1 MASNLVIILVAV
13 LAFVA
18 IVGIGFTFT
27 GSRDEAA
34 KKRAREIGAGR
45 SGTAAAAAS
54 KASKAVDETARRRA
68 KTQEMLDNLRKQDKE
83 RRKTS
88 GARDVGSKL
97 TQAGLEIPVPVF
109 WVISLIAGAV
119 CAGVVWMS
127 GAEGLVING
136 ISFKSRPILVGAAF
150 FAGTLGL
157 PQFILNMM
165 IKGRHKKLVNQ
176 FADALDVIVRGVKS
190 GLPLN
195 ECIRIIGKES
205 PEPLKKEFLTFA
217 DNLSMGAGLD
227 RALAALYKRMPL
239 QEVNFFSIVL
249 MIQAKAGGNLSE
261 ALGNLSAVIRSRKMM
276 REKVKAL
283 SSEAKA
289 SAFIIGALPFA
300 VGIMVFMTTPDYI
313 LELFRTETGHVI
325 LTLAAGMMGTGVMVM
340 RNMINFDM

>member
-1 MASNLVIILVAV
+1 MSSTFVILLVAV

-27 GSRDEAA
+27 SGTDDAA
-34 KKRAREIGAGR
+34 KKRAREIAAGR
-45 SGTAAAAAS
+45 TTSAAV
-54 KASKAVDETARRRA
+54 KGGKVVDESARRRA

-83 RRKTS
+83 RRKFS
-88 GARDVGSKL
+88 AARDIGSKL
-97 TQAGLEIPVPVF
+97 TQAGLEIPVPMF
-109 WVISLIAGAV
+109 WVISVITGAV
-119 CAGVVWMS
+119 CAGVVWIS
-127 GAEGLVING
+127 GADGTVISG
-136 ISFKSRPILVGAAF
+136 ISLKSRPVLVGAAF

-165 IKGRHKKLVNQ
+165 ISGRHKKLVNQ
-176 FADALDVIVRGVKS
+176 FADALDVIVRGVKT

-195 ECIRIIGKES
+195 ECIRIIGRES

-217 DNLSMGAGLD
+217 DNLSMGSGLD

-239 QEVNFFSIVL
+239 QEVNFFAIVL

-261 ALGNLSAVIRSRKMM
+261 ALGNLSTVIRSRKMM

-289 SAFIIGALPFA
+289 SAMIIGALPFA

-325 LTLAAGMMGTGVMVM
+325 LAMAAGLMGTGVMVM

>member
-1 MASNLVIILVAV
+1 MMTSNLLIILVAA
-13 LAFVA
+13 LAFLA

-27 GSRDEAA
+27 GSNDEAA
-34 KKRAREIGAGR
+34 RKRAREIGSGR
-45 SGTAAAAAS
+45 AAS
-54 KASKAVDETARRRA
+54 TTAKGPGKGVDETARRRA

-83 RRKTS
+83 RRKIS
-88 GARDVGSKL
+88 AARDVGSKL
-97 TQAGLEIPVPVF
+97 SQAGLEIPVPVF

-119 CAGVVWMS
+119 CAGVVWIS

-136 ISFKSRPILVGAAF
+136 ISLKSRPVLVGAAF

-157 PQFILNMM
+157 PQFVLGMM
-165 IKGRHKKLVNQ
+165 IKGRHKKLINQ

-249 MIQAKAGGNLSE
+249 MIQSKAGGNLSE
-261 ALGNLSAVIRSRKMM
+261 ALGNLSSVIRSRKMM

-289 SAFIIGALPFA
+289 SAYIIGSLPFA
-300 VGIMVFMTTPDYI
+300 VAVMVFMTTPDYI

-325 LTLAAGMMGTGVMVM
+325 LAIAAAMMGTGITVM